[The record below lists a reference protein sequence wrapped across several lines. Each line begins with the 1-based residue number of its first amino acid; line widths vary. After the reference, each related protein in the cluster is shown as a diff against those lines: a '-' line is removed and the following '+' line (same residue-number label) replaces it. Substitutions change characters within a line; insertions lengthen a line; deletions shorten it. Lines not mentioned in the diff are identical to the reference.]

1 MTVYVE
7 TDFLLA
13 LAKPDDWLREP
24 AREALESREVE
35 TSLAAFIELLLISER
50 FEFNRVRACADLL
63 ELISIVPESDAQ
75 VVLKAAKYQEEHAM
89 TAFDAVH
96 ATIAETRKLAIMGSE
111 GDYEALDID
120 RIPLEGGTDT

>member
-13 LAKPDDWLREP
+13 LAKPDDWLKEP
-24 AREALESREVE
+24 AREAVNSREIE

-50 FEFNRVRACADLL
+50 FAFDRVRACADLL
-63 ELISIVPESDAQ
+63 QLVSIVPESDAQ
-75 VVLKAAKYQEEHAM
+75 IVLKAAKYQEEHAM

-96 ATIAETRKLAIMGSE
+96 AATAETRGQPIMSSE
-111 GDYEALDID
+111 RDYDVLDIN
-120 RIPLEGGTDT
+120 RVPLENDTGG